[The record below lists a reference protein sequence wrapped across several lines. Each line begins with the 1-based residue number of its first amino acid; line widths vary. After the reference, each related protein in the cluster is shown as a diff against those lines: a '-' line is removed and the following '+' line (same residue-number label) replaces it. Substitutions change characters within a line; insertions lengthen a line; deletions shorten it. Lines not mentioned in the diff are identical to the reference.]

1 MHRSSRRPIWRNRG
15 RILPETGM
23 IRSKRTNMRKYTKI
37 KKIFGAIALAAA
49 VAFTPLM
56 ARAEDDVPYD
66 TYNYNYWE
74 DIVKTPAAYTPDGN
88 VSGLDVGTTNFRE
101 PQDICISDAG
111 EVYVADTGN
120 NRIVVMDNK
129 MTKVNRIIDSFTRDG
144 EEDHFSAPYGV
155 CVSENNHLYIADS
168 NNARIVELT
177 PEGEFIKIVNEP
189 KSEILEEDFV
199 FIPLK
204 VTVDY
209 ADRIYVISKGA
220 FEGILVFESDGVF
233 SGYFG
238 TIDVKISVWEKF
250 WRRFA
255 SKEERSNTQLYIP
268 TEFTGIDVDS
278 GGFIYASNIDSD
290 GKQAVRRLNPQGKD
304 VIQKGENGNVGGD
317 IRIAKYGEY
326 SGPSEIVDV
335 VYRGQGKYSLLDR
348 KRGRI
353 FTYDKE
359 GNLLYIF
366 GGIGLQKGTF
376 QTPVAIE
383 AIEDEILVLDAGRN
397 SILKFRETNYG
408 ALINDAVGLRFDGDE
423 TQAID
428 KWQKGLELDQ
438 NNELANNG
446 IGKAYLTSGD
456 NEKAMHYFE
465 LGMNK
470 KYYSIAF
477 KRYRNQILADNL
489 AWILSGLIV
498 LIAALVIWTR
508 WRNKKKG
515 KKREEG
521 LL

>member
-1 MHRSSRRPIWRNRG
+1 MKK
-15 RILPETGM
+15 RI
-23 IRSKRTNMRKYTKI
+23 RT
-37 KKIFGAIALAAA
+37 FLGALAISFMVA
-49 VAFTPLM
+49 VSSM
-56 ARAEDDVPYD
+56 NVYAEEDVPYD

-88 VSGLDVGTTNFRE
+88 ISGEDVGTTAFKE
-101 PQDICISDAG
+101 PQDLCVSDAG

-129 MTKVNRIIDSFTRDG
+129 MTKVNRIIDTFTRDG
-144 EEDHFSAPYGV
+144 EEDHFNAPYGV
-155 CVSENNHLYIADS
+155 CVSENNQLYVADS
-168 NNARIVELT
+168 NNARIVVMT

-189 KSEILEEDFV
+189 KSEILEDDFA

-220 FEGILVFESDGVF
+220 FEGILVFEATGDF
-233 SGYFG
+233 TGYFG
-238 TIDVKISVWEKF
+238 TIEVKISIWDKF

-255 SKEERSNTQLYIP
+255 SKEERSNTKLYIP

-304 VIQKGENGNVGGD
+304 VIQKGENGNLGGD
-317 IRIAKYGEY
+317 ILVGKYGTY

-335 VYRGQGKYSLLDR
+335 VYRNKGKYSLLDR

-353 FTYDKE
+353 FSYDKE

-366 GGIGLQKGTF
+366 GGLGLQKGTF
-376 QTPVAIE
+376 QTPIAIE
-383 AIEDEILVLDAGRN
+383 AVGEEILVLDAGRN

-408 ALINDAVGLRFDGDE
+408 RLINEAVGLRFDGDE
-423 TQAID
+423 TRAIELW
-428 KWQKGLELDQ
+428 KQVLELDE

-446 IGKAYLTSGD
+446 IGKAYLTAGD
-456 NEKAMHYFE
+456 NKKAMHYFE

-477 KRYRNQILADNL
+477 KRYRNQILAENL
-489 AWILSGLIV
+489 GWILSVVIALI
-498 LIAALVIWTR
+498 IGLVIFKKI
-508 WRNKKKG
+508 RNKKKG
-515 KKREEG
+515 KVREEG

>member
-1 MHRSSRRPIWRNRG
+1 
-15 RILPETGM
+15 
-23 IRSKRTNMRKYTKI
+23 MRKTTRLKRML
-37 KKIFGAIALAAA
+37 GVLALLVIVGFPKAAA
-49 VAFTPLM
+49 Q
-56 ARAEDDVPYD
+56 AEVEVPYD

-74 DIVKTPAAYTPDGN
+74 DIVKTPAAYTPEGS
-88 VSGLDVGTTNFRE
+88 VGGIDVGTTAFKE
-101 PQDICISDAG
+101 PRDFCISEEG
-111 EVYVADTGN
+111 EIYVADTGN
-120 NRIVVMDNK
+120 DRIVVLDGH
-129 MTKVNRIIDSFTRDG
+129 MTKVNRIIDTFTVNGD
-144 EEDHFSAPYGV
+144 EDRFSAPYGV
-155 CVSENNHLYIADS
+155 CISENGELFVADS
-168 NNARIVELT
+168 NNARVVVLT
-177 PEGEFIKIVNEP
+177 PQGEYKRVVKEP
-189 KSEILEEDFV
+189 KSEILEDDFA

-209 ADRIYVISKGA
+209 ANRIYVISKGA
-220 FEGILVFESDGVF
+220 FEGILVFEADGTF

-278 GGFIYASNIDSD
+278 EGFIYASNIDSE
-290 GKQAVRRLNPQGKD
+290 GKQAVRRLNPQGND
-304 VIQKGENGNVGGD
+304 VVQKGENANVGGD
-317 IRIAKYGEY
+317 IRTGTYGDY

-335 VYRGQGKYSLLDR
+335 VYRNKGMYSILDR

-366 GGIGLQKGTF
+366 GGIGLQDGTF

-383 AIEDEILVLDAGRN
+383 QNAEEILVLDAGRN
-397 SILKFRETNYG
+397 VIMKFRETNYG
-408 ALINDAVGLRFDGDE
+408 NLINDAVGLRFDGDE
-423 TQAID
+423 KQAIE
-428 KWQKGLELDQ
+428 KWKEVLRLDE

-446 IGKAYLTSGD
+446 IGKAYLTAGD

-470 KYYSIAF
+470 EYYSIAY
-477 KRYRNQILADNL
+477 KRYRNKILADNL
-489 AWILSGLIV
+489 GWILTGVIV
-498 LIAALVIWTR
+498 LIFAGIVINKIK
-508 WRNKKKG
+508 NKKKG
-515 KKREEG
+515 INREEG